1 MTVQVMRNENH
12 LACISSKQIDVGYV
26 HINVTSK
33 YIMIPFYVIFRS
45 SNIVV
50 R

>member
-1 MTVQVMRNENH
+1 MNVQVMRNENH
-12 LACISSKQIDVGYV
+12 LACISSKQIDVDYV
-26 HINVTSK
+26 HVNVISK
-33 YIMIPFYVIFRS
+33 HIIIPFYVIFRS